1 MFAVFSIA
9 LMIVWLFLYS
19 AFHVSAYASSV
30 ILSLAFSLYFF
41 DWWMHSRTRRS
52 HDRSDVRSK
61 NICSES
67 R

>member
-1 MFAVFSIA
+1 MFLVCSVT

-19 AFHVSAYASSV
+19 AFHVSAYVSSV

-41 DWWMHSRTRRS
+41 DWWLHSRMPRS
-52 HDRSDVRSK
+52 PDRSG
-61 NICSES
+61 S